1 VEQFFSRFW
10 ENLISRPGGP
20 MAFRF
25 MLQPTIVAILAIR
38 DGLKDAREGRP
49 PYSWAV
55 FTDPANRRRLLWDGW
70 KTVAKVFVVSIIL
83 DFIYQIIVHQWLY
96 LLEALIVASIL
107 SLFPYLLI
115 RGPVNRIAR
124 RRYRR
129 TGEPR

>member
-1 VEQFFSRFW
+1 
-10 ENLISRPGGP
+10 

-38 DGLKDAREGRP
+38 DGLKDAREDRP